1 MIYKKDYT
9 IIISADTNDNI
20 YWQVLRKGEQAACY
34 EEELKLAKEM
44 IDAVICGL
52 NIIHLGDTPSE
63 KKMRK
68 ININNPD
75 ELKKFKSETT
85 GFVSSYGFPYRLDD
99 LTDKGAN
106 YTVFCPLR
114 WKSAFSPA
122 KLHKLLR
129 EDVDADKIR
138 VEYIDFVKEPIENKK
153 DKDEVWNVD
162 YF

>member
-1 MIYKKDYT
+1 MIYKRDYT
-9 IIISADTNDNI
+9 IIILADTNDNI
-20 YWQVLRKGEQAACY
+20 YWQMLRKGEQAACN
-34 EEELKLAKEM
+34 EEELKLVKEM
-44 IDAVICGL
+44 IGAVICRL
-52 NIIHLGDTPSE
+52 NVIHLGDTPSE
-63 KKMRK
+63 KKMKK
-68 ININNPD
+68 INICNID
-75 ELKKFKSETT
+75 ELKKFKMETT

-153 DKDEVWNVD
+153 DEV
-162 YF
+162 

>member
-9 IIISADTNDNI
+9 IIISSDTNDNI
-20 YWQVLRKGEQAACY
+20 YWQMLRKGEQASCN

-44 IDAVICGL
+44 IGAVICRL
-52 NIIHLGDTPSE
+52 KVIHVGDTSSE
-63 KKMRK
+63 KKMKK
-68 ININNPD
+68 INICNID
-75 ELKKFKSETT
+75 ELKKFKMETT

-99 LTDKGAN
+99 LTEKGAN

-129 EDVDADKIR
+129 EDVNADKIR

-153 DKDEVWNVD
+153 DEV
-162 YF
+162 